1 MSTKHWHIVRV
12 PSTTRIKTV
21 AKEAAAQGKIY
32 VVSDIDSVGP
42 YWVSQSLPALLEAMN
57 REACKPKRLFPSSC
71 YRILRGECAQEM
83 HKFHQV
89 KAFSRD
95 EDGIQQLNKHFEK
108 ARSIVFITKTPH
120 IWKIHGETEGGAD
133 ETPVAEETPAG
144 DGTGDEDNCYQ
155 HSERNREDK
164 ACSTEFQGDDLRCQ
178 DTCGCKRT
186 HAANIWTLR
195 IQLPNAGTEGCRSSS
210 PRLQDGELRITLG
223 RAQNDSDEKHEAC
236 GGV

>member
-1 MSTKHWHIVRV
+1 
-12 PSTTRIKTV
+12 
-21 AKEAAAQGKIY
+21 
-32 VVSDIDSVGP
+32 
-42 YWVSQSLPALLEAMN
+42 
-57 REACKPKRLFPSSC
+57 
-71 YRILRGECAQEM
+71 M

-95 EDGIQQLNKHFEK
+95 EDSIQQLNKHFEK

-133 ETPVAEETPAG
+133 ETTVVEETPAG
-144 DGTGDEDNCYQ
+144 DERRDEDNCYQ

-178 DTCGCKRT
+178 DTCRCKRAN
-186 HAANIWTLR
+186 AANIWTLR
-195 IQLPNAGTEGCRSSS
+195 IQLPNTGTEGCRSSS

-223 RAQNDSDEKHEAC
+223 RAKNDSGEKHETR